1 MLSRSAQ
8 GLYWM
13 GRYLERAQHGCRLLT
28 DQMEAIED
36 QPVDQV
42 DRRWRRI
49 YTGLGRAPLAGGLE
63 SSRGDDVFMLVD
75 AFTLADDLT
84 FEPNNPDAIR
94 SCLAAARENAR
105 QVRNLIGKDMWSR
118 LNVAYLE
125 LREAGI
131 TEIWKDRPAEF
142 YVRSEDAVRAFLGIA
157 DSTMYRDA
165 GWHFLELGRFVE
177 RAQALASLLD
187 AQLAVFPSAEP
198 NVESA
203 WHSLLRICE
212 ARMAYR
218 RLHSVEYQPHTVVDF
233 IVADTRLS
241 RSIRHALG
249 RVSESLEA
257 ISGGEPLAPEASRRV
272 GRMAARID
280 DGWPRRDP
288 DDDSSARSVLQEI
301 RQSLWDLD
309 ADITSAYFDYDVRD
323 RLPEAG

>member
-36 QPVDQV
+36 QPVEQI

-49 YTGLGRAPLAGGLE
+49 YMGLGRVPLAGGLE

-75 AFTLADDLT
+75 AFTLADELT
-84 FEPNNPDAIR
+84 FESHNPDAIR

-125 LREAGI
+125 LRDAGI

-142 YVRSEDAVRAFLGIA
+142 YSRSEDAVRAFLGIA
-157 DSTMYRDA
+157 ESTMYRDE
-165 GWHFLELGRFVE
+165 GWHFLELGRFIE

-187 AQLAVFPSAEP
+187 AHLSVFPSNEP
-198 NVESA
+198 GTESE

-218 RLHSVEYQPHTVVDF
+218 RLNSVEYQPRAVMDF
-233 IVADTRLS
+233 IVAETRLS
-241 RSIRHALG
+241 RSIRHALA
-249 RVSESLEA
+249 RIADSLEA
-257 ISGGEPLAPEASRRV
+257 VSAGAPAAVEAARRT
-272 GRMAARID
+272 GDMTTRID
-280 DGWPRRDP
+280 DDWPRRTAG
-288 DDDSSARSVLQEI
+288 DDALSRSLLQEI
-301 RQSLWDLD
+301 QQSSWQLHD
-309 ADITSAYFDYDVRD
+309 DIRAAYFEYEIRTAP
-323 RLPEAG
+323 RNPG